1 MNIRLAKDY
10 NLLASVYWD
19 EEIMSNYYSISLGML
34 TNSESSSEQ
43 NIAFGRVASYIGDI
57 LQSGVFISQSEK
69 EQIHQLQN
77 AKMKTIILPER
88 PFDQSVAIMLFC
100 KLNAIC
106 EDKLLITDITVT
118 SSLSDNVR
126 YMIDAED
133 QFGPFG
139 EDGWWHE
146 SNPDWFDH
154 TIGED
159 NTKVIKMDERLTW
172 ENVNLN
178 WEEKEEKEE
187 SINNVVK
194 GNFNKQDD

>member
-1 MNIRLAKDY
+1 MKYI
-10 NLLASVYWD
+10 LL
-19 EEIMSNYYSISLGML
+19 I
-34 TNSESSSEQ
+34 
-43 NIAFGRVASYIGDI
+43 
-57 LQSGVFISQSEK
+57 FISVF
-69 EQIHQLQN
+69 LQQN
-77 AKMKTIILPER
+77 SFANECSPANDVSRVTVAGGSITEII
-88 PFDQSVAIMLFC
+88 
-100 KLNAIC
+100 
-106 EDKLLITDITVT
+106 
-118 SSLSDNVR
+118 

-154 TIGED
+154 TIDQD
-159 NTKVIKMDERLTW
+159 NTKVIKMDGRLTW

-187 SINNVVK
+187 SANNVVK

>member
-1 MNIRLAKDY
+1 M
-10 NLLASVYWD
+10 
-19 EEIMSNYYSISLGML
+19 
-34 TNSESSSEQ
+34 
-43 NIAFGRVASYIGDI
+43 
-57 LQSGVFISQSEK
+57 
-69 EQIHQLQN
+69 
-77 AKMKTIILPER
+77 
-88 PFDQSVAIMLFC
+88 
-100 KLNAIC
+100 
-106 EDKLLITDITVT
+106 LITDITVT

-133 QFGPFG
+133 QIGPFS

-154 TIGED
+154 TISQD

-178 WEEKEEKEE
+178 WEEKEE
-187 SINNVVK
+187 SANNVVK